1 MPDRRHLDRGRLTPG
16 PTLLLRVAPGLAPP
30 LRNRMTDP
38 SAPAAPPRVRF
49 APSPTGY
56 FHVGSARAALFNWFF
71 ARRWG
76 GTFVLR
82 IEDTDETRNRPE
94 WTDGIISAMDWLGM
108 APDEGPY
115 FQSAQG
121 EAHQVA
127 IEALWAS
134 GALYVCACTR
144 EEIDARVKARAAAGD
159 PTPGYDGF
167 CRDLG
172 LGRGEGRALRFRT
185 PDEGSVRIDDLVRG
199 EVDFPLRALDD
210 FICVRGDGKPLFA
223 LANAVDDRT
232 MAISH
237 VIRGEDLLPSTPR
250 QILLW
255 QALNRAEGR
264 ELALPVYAHLP
275 LLVNEQGKKLSKRR
289 DPVAVELY
297 REQGYLPAAVRN
309 YLALL
314 GWSPGDEEILP
325 VETLVERFRLEDV
338 QKSPAFF
345 DVKKL
350 TNFNGVYI
358 RALMVSE
365 FIEAAQPWLDPQP
378 GEWAPAGWRDPDTG
392 EAVVAGVPWAPS
404 RYDAARFVELAA
416 VTQERVA
423 MLSEVPALVDF
434 LFEEDAPIDDASW
447 QKAIA
452 GDEAAPQIL
461 GAALVA
467 YAESVWDKD
476 LLHAVTLDLAEGAGR
491 KLGKAQAPIRVAVMG
506 RTQGLP
512 LFDSLAVLG
521 RDETCRRIAAALAR
535 LSPG

>member
-1 MPDRRHLDRGRLTPG
+1 
-16 PTLLLRVAPGLAPP
+16 
-30 LRNRMTDP
+30 MTD
-38 SAPAAPPRVRF
+38 APRVRF

-71 ARRWG
+71 ARQRG

-82 IEDTDETRNRPE
+82 IEDTDETRNRTE
-94 WTDGIISAMDWLGM
+94 WTEGIISAMSWLGL

-115 FQSAQG
+115 FQSAQDDS
-121 EAHQVA
+121 HQAA

-134 GALYVCACTR
+134 GALYACACTR

-159 PTPGYDGF
+159 PTPGYDGH

-172 LGRGEGRALRFRT
+172 LERGEGRALRFRT
-185 PDEGSVRIDDLVRG
+185 PDEGSLRVDDLVRG

-223 LANAVDDRT
+223 LANAVDDRS

-250 QILLW
+250 QVLLW
-255 QALNRAEGR
+255 GALNRAEAR
-264 ELALPVYAHLP
+264 ELALPSYAHLP
-275 LLVNEQGKKLSKRR
+275 LLVNERGKKLSKRR

-297 REQGYLPAAVRN
+297 REQGYLPAAMRN

-345 DVKKL
+345 DVQKL
-350 TNFNGVYI
+350 THFNGVYI
-358 RALMVSE
+358 RALSVSE
-365 FIEAAQPWLDPQP
+365 FVDAARPWLDPVP
-378 GEWAPAGWRDPDTG
+378 GEWAPAGWHDPDTG
-392 EAVVAGVPWAPS
+392 EAVVAGVPWPPA
-404 RYDAARFVELAA
+404 RYDAARFGELAA

-434 LFEEDAPIDDASW
+434 LFEEDAPIDEASW

-452 GDEAAPQIL
+452 GDELAPQIL
-461 GAALVA
+461 TAALA
-467 YAESVWDKD
+467 DYAECPWDREA
-476 LLHAVTLDLAEGAGR
+476 LHEVTKEIADLADR

-521 RDETCRRIAAALAR
+521 RDETRRRIGAALAR
-535 LSPG
+535 LAPAG